1 MIALDETMG
10 TRSMLDQRSD
20 ETHGGGLAEMRSVV
34 ERLPAR
40 CGYCRRLRRGLA
52 RTESLSINA
61 SAPKKWGCVVNNPR
75 TRLRGS

>member
-10 TRSMLDQRSD
+10 TRSMLDRRGD
-20 ETHGGGLAEMRSVV
+20 ETNGGGLAGMRSVV

-40 CGYCRRLRRGLA
+40 CGYCRQLRRVLA
-52 RTESLSINA
+52 RTESLSVNA

-75 TRLRGS
+75 TTLRGS